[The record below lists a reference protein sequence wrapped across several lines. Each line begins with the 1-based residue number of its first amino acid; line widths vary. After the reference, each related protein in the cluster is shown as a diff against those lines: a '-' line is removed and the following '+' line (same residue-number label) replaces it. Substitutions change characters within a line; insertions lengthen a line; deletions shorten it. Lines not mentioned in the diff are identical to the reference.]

1 LQDWVSLNLQKEK
14 DIDIINDKLNNDP
27 ISSINQVHVISEF
40 KEKEMEISKVVG
52 ALEKTPRL
60 AGQESLSQQE
70 LMKARL
76 TEGDT
81 LVQSLK
87 TDHDVL
93 FIDQLLPSSENTD
106 TDTGKN
112 VVSQK
117 SSAFGDD
124 SSAIVV
130 RKLSDQRRSTFS
142 NVMKDFGQ
150 KVSVAFNYSHNP
162 VNGSADNVEQ
172 RLNTEGKMLEIMSLG
187 EMLSSA
193 PKSSKP
199 VNASSDP
206 SPTPNTS
213 KSILQKSDQNLKT
226 ERSTSKSILQKSD
239 QTLKT
244 ERSNQAQ
251 GFVGKIKSISSFPNK
266 SELDLLNEPV
276 EKLAK
281 PKPKSSSKGF
291 FKAFISSLNSSRK
304 NSREDELN
312 CKPIDARKRSKSE
325 IPKSKSMGSEIASA
339 EVLSANPSSDSSP
352 IRPNKLRE
360 ITEDVAVQK
369 KKEMPVPQ
377 SHNRMTLFSGLSAD
391 TIDLKESER
400 GALNMTA
407 IQPSTD
413 LKRKESRLRTSFN
426 QEELDKQ
433 EAEKIS
439 DVPKIKASKKISRS
453 LSSPKK
459 GETSREKQATQAK
472 GNATTFVAA
481 YLHLNLTYSS
491 GATLPDSS
499 KDEFIE
505 ENIPISEV
513 EKAKSTPASP
523 CIENALHGSCNIG
536 NRESKRYTSHS
547 DDGFSS

>member
-1 LQDWVSLNLQKEK
+1 MQDWVSLNLQKEK

-27 ISSINQVHVISEF
+27 ISSIKQVYVISEF

-60 AGQESLSQQE
+60 AGQESLSKQE

-81 LVQSLK
+81 LMLSLK

-93 FIDQLLPSSENTD
+93 AIDQILPSSENTD

-112 VVSQK
+112 AVSQK

-130 RKLSDQRRSTFS
+130 RKPSDQRRSTFS

-162 VNGSADNVEQ
+162 VNGTADNVEQ
-172 RLNTEGKMLEIMSLG
+172 RLDTEGKKLEIMSLG
-187 EMLSSA
+187 EMLSLSSA
-193 PKSSKP
+193 PKSFKP
-199 VNASSDP
+199 VNVSSDP

-226 ERSTSKSILQKSD
+226 ERS
-239 QTLKT
+239 
-244 ERSNQAQ
+244 NQAQ
-251 GFVGKIKSISSFPNK
+251 GFVGKIKSIVKSSSFPNK

-281 PKPKSSSKGF
+281 PKPTSSSKGF

-304 NSREDELN
+304 NSREEDELN
-312 CKPIDARKRSKSE
+312 CKPIDARQRSKSE
-325 IPKSKSMGSEIASA
+325 IPKSKSMGSGIALA

-352 IRPNKLRE
+352 MRPNKLRE
-360 ITEDVAVQK
+360 ITEDAAVQK
-369 KKEMPVPQ
+369 EKEMPIPQ
-377 SHNRMTLFSGLSAD
+377 SHNRMALFSGLSSD

-413 LKRKESRLRTSFN
+413 LKRKESRLRTSVN

-439 DVPKIKASKKISRS
+439 DFPKIKASKNISRS

-459 GETSREKQATQAK
+459 EETSRGKQATQAK
-472 GNATTFVAA
+472 GNATSFVAA
-481 YLHLNLTYSS
+481 YLHLNPTYSS
-491 GATLPDSS
+491 GATLPDLS
-499 KDEFIE
+499 KDDFIE
-505 ENIPISEV
+505 ENIPISED

-523 CIENALHGSCNIG
+523 SIENALHGSCNIG
-536 NRESKRYTSHS
+536 NRESKIYNILCTSHS